1 MNFDTRVF
9 QKDVQNSD
17 GKPQL
22 PTDLVI
28 QDQSPIDPLVSQIK
42 FCLRTWALDPKS
54 ILPINYSLLSHV
66 VLVVR
71 GMRWVMQGP
80 ALGLP
85 VALGRRGR
93 IPHVPVCGPVAQNC
107 VALSAGNKASAFKK
121 KKKKPEQR
129 LGGRR
134 GKLK

>member
-66 VLVVR
+66 VLVVC
-71 GMRWVMQGP
+71 GMQWVMQGP
-80 ALGLP
+80 ALGSTSCPREARKNSTRAGVWAGGAEL
-85 VALGRRGR
+85 RGV
-93 IPHVPVCGPVAQNC
+93 IGQ
-107 VALSAGNKASAFKK
+107 
-121 KKKKPEQR
+121 E
-129 LGGRR
+129 
-134 GKLK
+134 

>member
-66 VLVVR
+66 VLVVC
-71 GMRWVMQGP
+71 GMQWVMQGP

-85 VALGRRGR
+85 VAPGRRGR
-93 IPHVPVCGPVAQNC
+93 IPRMLVCGPVAQNC
-107 VALSAGNKASAFKK
+107 VALLARNKASAFFFFKS
-121 KKKKPEQR
+121 QSR
-129 LGGRR
+129 D
-134 GKLK
+134 